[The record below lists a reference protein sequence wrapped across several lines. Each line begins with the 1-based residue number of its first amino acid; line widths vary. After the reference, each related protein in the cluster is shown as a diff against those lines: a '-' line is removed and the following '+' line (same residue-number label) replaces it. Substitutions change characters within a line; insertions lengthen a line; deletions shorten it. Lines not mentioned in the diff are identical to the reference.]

1 MQLLQ
6 QKLLWLSAWCIYIIN
21 TSRFSFLS
29 KFTFIYE
36 IPRWLSGKESATNAE
51 DMGLIPRLGRSL
63 GKENGN
69 LFQYKVC
76 FLLCIFLFDY
86 SGNMCMKM
94 QNKCLTL
101 SVDLLMFR
109 VISQCLTNFQWWY
122 EILSISILSIEF
134 YMFDMF

>member
-69 LFQYKVC
+69 LFQYSC
-76 FLLCIFLFDY
+76 LL
-86 SGNMCMKM
+86 GNPMDRG
-94 QNKCLTL
+94 
-101 SVDLLMFR
+101 V
-109 VISQCLTNFQWWY
+109 WWAIINGIAK
-122 EILSISILSIEF
+122 ES
-134 YMFDMF
+134 DTT